1 MRYLA
6 LLATYALVAA
16 LVLPGSIFAQDEAAT
31 GTATT
36 PAQPA
41 APEPA
46 PAAPTPATPAP
57 APPPAQ
63 PAQPAPPEPAPAEAA
78 PAPQFLGDEGAG
90 KASASEPK
98 ALAAASGSVTI
109 ADFTFAPATITV
121 NQGDT
126 VTWNNNGPTPHS
138 ATANDGAFDTGILKK
153 GQTSSHTFDQAG
165 TFSYF
170 CKPHPFM
177 KATVVVQAAQSG
189 GGDTSGSGS
198 SDTGG
203 SSDTSGGS
211 GAGASQ
217 SDDGG
222 PALPNTGADS
232 GAMLV
237 LGGLMLLLG
246 IRVHRRTAA
255 GKPRPA
261 GRIGW

>member
-16 LVLPGSIFAQDEAAT
+16 LVLPGSILAQDEAAT
-31 GTATT
+31 RTATT
-36 PAQPA
+36 PAPPA

-57 APPPAQ
+57 AAP
-63 PAQPAPPEPAPAEAA
+63 PAQPAPPAPAPAEAA
-78 PAPQFLGDEGAG
+78 PAPQFLGDDGAG

-138 ATANDGAFDTGILKK
+138 ATANDGSFDTGILKK

-222 PALPNTGADS
+222 PALPNTGTDS
-232 GAMLV
+232 GAVLV

-246 IRVHRRTAA
+246 IGMHRRTAA
-255 GKPRPA
+255 RKPRPA

>member
-31 GTATT
+31 DTATT

-41 APEPA
+41 APDPA
-46 PAAPTPATPAP
+46 PAEPAAPAP
-57 APPPAQ
+57 APAQAQ
-63 PAQPAPPEPAPAEAA
+63 PAQPTPAPAAQPA
-78 PAPQFLGDEGAG
+78 PAPEAQVLGDEGAEAH
-90 KASASEPK
+90 KASKPK

-109 ADFTFAPATITV
+109 ADFTFAPATITI
-121 NQGDT
+121 NTGDT

-138 ATANDGAFDTGILKK
+138 ATANDGSFDTGILKK
-153 GQTSSHTFDQAG
+153 GQTSSHTFNDAG

-177 KATVVVQAAQSG
+177 KATVVVQAAQAG
-189 GGDTSGSGS
+189 GGSSGSGS
-198 SDTGG
+198 SDTSGSSGSSGG
-203 SSDTSGGS
+203 SS
-211 GAGASQ
+211 GAGSSQ

-222 PALPNTGADS
+222 ASLPNTGSDS
-232 GAMLV
+232 GAMLL
-237 LGGLMLLLG
+237 LGGLMLLAG
-246 IRVHRRTAA
+246 IGVHRRAA
-255 GKPRPA
+255 ARKPRPA

>member
-36 PAQPA
+36 PAEPPAPAPAPVAPAPTPAPAQPSPAAPAPAPA
-41 APEPA
+41 APEP
-46 PAAPTPATPAP
+46 
-57 APPPAQ
+57 Q
-63 PAQPAPPEPAPAEAA
+63 V
-78 PAPQFLGDEGAG
+78 LGDEGAE
-90 KASASEPK
+90 KAPASEPK

-109 ADFTFAPATITV
+109 ADFDFTPATITV

-138 ATANDGAFDTGILKK
+138 ATANDGSFDTGILKK
-153 GQTSSHTFDQAG
+153 GQTSSHTFNQAG

-189 GGDTSGSGS
+189 GGGTGGSGS
-198 SDTGG
+198 SDTSG
-203 SSDTSGGS
+203 SSGTSGDT
-211 GAGASQ
+211 GAQASQ

-222 PALPNTGADS
+222 PALPNTGSDS

-246 IRVHRRTAA
+246 IGMHRRTAA
-255 GKPRPA
+255 REPRPA

>member
-16 LVLPGSIFAQDEAAT
+16 LVLPGSIFAQDEAAP

-36 PAQPA
+36 PTEPA
-41 APEPA
+41 APE
-46 PAAPTPATPAP
+46 AAPATPAP
-57 APPPAQ
+57 AA
-63 PAQPAPPEPAPAEAA
+63 PAPAPVQPPPAA
-78 PAPQFLGDEGAG
+78 PAPAPAAPEPQFLSDEGAE
-90 KASASEPK
+90 KAPASEPK

-109 ADFTFAPATITV
+109 ADFDFTPATITV
-121 NQGDT
+121 SQGDT

-138 ATANDGAFDTGILKK
+138 ATANDGSFDTGILKK
-153 GQTSSHTFDQAG
+153 GQTSSHTFNQAG

-189 GGDTSGSGS
+189 GGGAGGSGS

-203 SSDTSGGS
+203 SS
-211 GAGASQ
+211 GAGGDTGAEASQ

-222 PALPNTGADS
+222 PALPSTGSDS

-246 IRVHRRTAA
+246 IGMHRRTAA
-255 GKPRPA
+255 RKPRPA

>member
-16 LVLPGSIFAQDEAAT
+16 LVVPRTISAQDEAAP
-31 GTATT
+31 GVATT

-46 PAAPTPATPAP
+46 PAAPAPAAPAP
-57 APPPAQ
+57 APAQAEPAQ
-63 PAQPAPPEPAPAEAA
+63 PAQPAPAQTAPEP
-78 PAPQFLGDEGAG
+78 QSLGDEAAEAP
-90 KASASEPK
+90 ASKPK

-109 ADFTFAPATITV
+109 ADFTFTPGTITI

-138 ATANDGAFDTGILKK
+138 ATANDGSFDTGILKK
-153 GQTSSHTFDQAG
+153 GQSSSHTFNQPG
-165 TFSYF
+165 SFSYF

-177 KATVVVQAAQSG
+177 KATVVVAAAQSDG
-189 GGDTSGSGS
+189 SGTSGSDT

-203 SSDTSGGS
+203 SSGSSGGS
-211 GAGASQ
+211 TAQASR

-222 PALPNTGADS
+222 PALPDTGADS
-232 GAMLV
+232 GALLV
-237 LGGLMLLLG
+237 LGGLLLLLG
-246 IRVHRRTAA
+246 IGMHRRTAA
-255 GKPRPA
+255 RKPGPA